1 MDKTQEKKI
10 EVIICVPQDILIQAT
25 AWCNTSLLLTE
36 WKQEE
41 TPVLTLNTKTWEV
54 KSKVKFL
61 FSSPKVATMFILKFA

>member
-10 EVIICVPQDILIQAT
+10 EVVICVPHDTLIQAT

-36 WKQEE
+36 WKQEK
-41 TPVLTLNTKTWEV
+41 PVLTLNPRTWEPQI
-54 KSKVKFL
+54 KVKFL